1 MKQNKWG
8 FTSQQVPS
16 LGTHVVLTLT
26 EALWFLDPLWER
38 LKSIGINVPKPLS
51 IWSIQFNKGYS
62 RYNTLD
68 SDYCRHQFLLLKSFA
83 VKWKDLSIFQSLD
96 DKAIILV
103 GNPDQTVSTGVRSQH
118 GWIVCNDKIV
128 ALVHDFH
135 VAGIVSSVCYNV
147 SIPESIHN
155 SFYRG
160 SVHVT
165 VKDNIFEPSSPLRL
179 LIFNLVTARAFITCS
194 KCGKRRVV
202 YCAARL
208 YPAEMR
214 SIWRVEEELIH
225 LWWSTLSCRKVS

>member
-38 LKSIGINVPKPLS
+38 LKSIGINVPKPLR
-51 IWSIQFNKGYS
+51 IWSIQFNKGS
-62 RYNTLD
+62 SGYNTR
-68 SDYCRHQFLLLKSFA
+68 DYCRHQFLLLKSFA
-83 VKWKDLSIFQSLD
+83 VKWKDLSIFQSID

-103 GNPDQTVSTGVRSQH
+103 GHPDQTVSTGVRSQH
-118 GWIVCNDKIV
+118 WGIVCNDKIG
-128 ALVHDFH
+128 ALVHYFH

-147 SIPESIHN
+147 SISESIHN

-165 VKDNIFEPSSPLRL
+165 VKDNIFEPSFPLD
-179 LIFNLVTARAFITCS
+179 IQFS
-194 KCGKRRVV
+194 
-202 YCAARL
+202 Y
-208 YPAEMR
+208 
-214 SIWRVEEELIH
+214 
-225 LWWSTLSCRKVS
+225 STSFYNV

>member
-8 FTSQQVPS
+8 FTLQQLPS

-26 EALWFLDPLWER
+26 ESLLFLDHCGRGWN
-38 LKSIGINVPKPLS
+38 LKVLM
-51 IWSIQFNKGYS
+51 
-62 RYNTLD
+62 
-68 SDYCRHQFLLLKSFA
+68 
-83 VKWKDLSIFQSLD
+83 FQSHWEFEVFSSTKVTQGTTHWTPTIAYISFNCWNPLLWNG
-96 DKAIILV
+96 KTLAFSRVSTIILV

-118 GWIVCNDKIV
+118 GGIVCNDKIV

-165 VKDNIFEPSSPLRL
+165 VKDNVFEPSSPLD
-179 LIFNLVTARAFITCS
+179 IQFS
-194 KCGKRRVV
+194 
-202 YCAARL
+202 YS
-208 YPAEMR
+208 M
-214 SIWRVEEELIH
+214 SIYNV
-225 LWWSTLSCRKVS
+225 